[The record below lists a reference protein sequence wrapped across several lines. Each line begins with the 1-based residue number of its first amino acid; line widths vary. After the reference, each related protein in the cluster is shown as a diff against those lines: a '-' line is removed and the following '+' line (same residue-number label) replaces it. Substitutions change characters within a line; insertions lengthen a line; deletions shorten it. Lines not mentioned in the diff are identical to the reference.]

1 MSEEPGD
8 LSSLR
13 RWGVV
18 GAAFLSCFTCFGVSY
33 SFGAFFDSMS
43 DEFGSGKGMTA
54 LMFSLTTCFYF
65 LGGVVTGRLAD
76 RFGPRRV
83 VMVGALSMG
92 IGLFLTSLVQAIW
105 VGFITYGV
113 GVGTATACGYV
124 PMVAAV
130 GGWFN
135 KRRTVALGL
144 AVSGIGAGTLICAP
158 LAASLIDRYGWRTT
172 YVIFAVGGAIALLL
186 ASIGAVKPPV
196 VGDGGA
202 VDLRA
207 LSRDRRFLTLYS
219 ASLITTM
226 ALFTPFVFVKT
237 YATDRGVPSARAAA
251 LIGLIGASSIVG
263 RLGLG
268 ALGAKIGPV
277 RLMQASFGV
286 MAGSYA
292 IWLVADGR
300 YGILV
305 TFAIVL
311 GVGYGGFIAL
321 SPAAVAVMFGT
332 NGMATIL
339 GATYTGA
346 GIGGLIGPPLAGAI
360 IDGAGFNAGISY
372 ALITAVIST
381 VVLYTL
387 PVSRTAAT

>member
-1 MSEEPGD
+1 
-8 LSSLR
+8 
-13 RWGVV
+13 
-18 GAAFLSCFTCFGVSY
+18 
-33 SFGAFFDSMS
+33 
-43 DEFGSGKGMTA
+43 
-54 LMFSLTTCFYF
+54 
-65 LGGVVTGRLAD
+65 
-76 RFGPRRV
+76 
-83 VMVGALSMG
+83 
-92 IGLFLTSLVQAIW
+92 
-105 VGFITYGV
+105 
-113 GVGTATACGYV
+113 
-124 PMVAAV
+124 
-130 GGWFN
+130 
-135 KRRTVALGL
+135 
-144 AVSGIGAGTLICAP
+144 
-158 LAASLIDRYGWRTT
+158 
-172 YVIFAVGGAIALLL
+172 VIFAIAGMAALFI
-186 ASIGAVKPPV
+186 ASIGAVKPPI
-196 VGDGGA
+196 VGGGGA

-207 LSRDRRFLTLYS
+207 LTRDRRFLTLYS

-237 YATDRGVPSARAAA
+237 YATDRGIPSGRAAA
-251 LIGLIGASSIVG
+251 LIGVIGASSIVG

-268 ALGAKIGPV
+268 ALGAKVGPI

-300 YGILV
+300 YAVLV

-346 GIGGLIGPPLAGAI
+346 GIGGLVGPPLAGAI

-372 ALITAVIST
+372 ALITAAIST
-381 VVLYTL
+381 VVLFTL
-387 PVSRTAAT
+387 PVSRTSAA

>member
-300 YGILV
+300 YGVLV

>member
-1 MSEEPGD
+1 
-8 LSSLR
+8 
-13 RWGVV
+13 
-18 GAAFLSCFTCFGVSY
+18 
-33 SFGAFFDSMS
+33 
-43 DEFGSGKGMTA
+43 
-54 LMFSLTTCFYF
+54 MFSLTTCFYF
-65 LGGVVTGRLAD
+65 LGGVVTGKLAD

-83 VMVGALSMG
+83 VMVGAVSMG
-92 IGLFLTSLVQAIW
+92 VGLFLTSLVQAIW

-124 PMVAAV
+124 PMVATV

-144 AVSGIGAGTLICAP
+144 AVAGIGAGTLICAP

-172 YVIFAVGGAIALLL
+172 YVIFAIAGMAALFI
-186 ASIGAVKPPV
+186 ASIGAVKPPI
-196 VGDGGA
+196 VGGGGA

-207 LSRDRRFLTLYS
+207 LTRDRRFLTLYS

-237 YATDRGVPSARAAA
+237 YATDRGIPSGRAAA
-251 LIGLIGASSIVG
+251 LIGVIGASSIVG

-268 ALGAKIGPV
+268 ALGAKVGPI

-300 YGILV
+300 YAVLV

-346 GIGGLIGPPLAGAI
+346 GIGGLVGPPLAGAI

-372 ALITAVIST
+372 ALITAAIST
-381 VVLYTL
+381 VVLFTL
-387 PVSRTAAT
+387 PVSRTSAA